1 MGFIE
6 QFFKDKKEIKPEDIE
21 FFISQKIEEHMNLDY
36 KDIKAYQ
43 DADDLANH
51 VSSFANSDGGLIVLG
66 VSQNEIK
73 DENGKT
79 TKIYPKKAT
88 WGKVSLDKESLE
100 QKLITRI
107 KPPING
113 LIIKPI
119 RNEKDE
125 VIFLIDIPKSGLA
138 PHMSFDNKYHS
149 RTNFGTRAMEHYEV
163 ANLFRINWTMKEKL
177 VEKIYEPLCSVL
189 EKHSEQLAK
198 HSCPF
203 SRDVEE
209 ILSKTYYKMQM
220 PSELLEKID
229 YYIDRINDLDKK
241 AHYTRRA
248 LNNIVNKN
256 ALEHLRKEYPPSNNE
271 ALSLDF
277 KAVAKSKSQIDLHQH
292 LIYRLLLTNQKIQT
306 YLNREYYQQ
315 VFEKIRITYSNEAY
329 DVNLDEFDERIWKK
343 CLNEASENTEII
355 QMKENAEAL
364 LEEVWDLIEEITRY

>member
-6 QFFKDKKEIKPEDIE
+6 RFFKDKKEIKPEDIE
-21 FFISQKIEEHMNLDY
+21 FFVSQKIEEHMNLDY

-100 QKLITRI
+100 QKLMTRI

-113 LIIKPI
+113 LVIKPI

-163 ANLFRINWTMKEKL
+163 ANLFRINWTMKDKL
-177 VEKIYEPLCSVL
+177 IEKIYEPLSSVL
-189 EKHSEQLAK
+189 EKHTKQLVK
-198 HSCPF
+198 YSCPYSHDF
-203 SRDVEE
+203 EE

-220 PSELLEKID
+220 PFELLEKID
-229 YYIDRINDLDKK
+229 YYIDRIKDLDKK
-241 AHYTRRA
+241 EHYARRA
-248 LNNIVNKN
+248 IDNIVKKIVLQY
-256 ALEHLRKEYPPSNNE
+256 LEKEYHPSKDKQK
-271 ALSLDF
+271 LDF
-277 KAVAKSKSQIDLHQH
+277 KAISKESQVELHQQE
-292 LIYRLLLTNQKIQT
+292 IYKLLLTNQKIQT
-306 YLNREYYQQ
+306 YFNRVYYRH
-315 VFEKIRITYSNEAY
+315 VYKKIRITYSNEAHH
-329 DVNLDEFDERIWKK
+329 VNLDEFDERIWKE
-343 CLNEASENTEII
+343 CLKEASENTEII

-364 LEEVWDLIEEITRY
+364 LEEAWNLIEAIMRY